1 MQLKF
6 SLKKKK
12 RLKLH
17 APHLPNPLL
26 QYMCMERWGKLG
38 RDLLDLVIEKQAEE
52 LEDRRSPEY
61 RP

>member
-1 MQLKF
+1 M
-6 SLKKKK
+6 
-12 RLKLH
+12 H

-26 QYMCMERWGKLG
+26 QYMRMKGWGKLG

-52 LEDRRSPEY
+52 LENRRSPEY